1 MQQRT
6 LGSAGLKVGAIGQ
19 GCMGFTFLYH
29 ERSERDPYAA
39 LNRALDVGMNLLD
52 TADMYGPFTNEEFVG
67 QVLRGRRGDA
77 VVATKGGLVVDDVA
91 SVSLH
96 PCGRPDYIRQ
106 ACEGSLR
113 RLGIDHID
121 IYYLHRHD
129 PNVPIEETLGAFE
142 ELRRAGKVGA
152 IGVSELPRD
161 LLERA
166 IAAVQIDILQ
176 YEFSLWTRE
185 HWDLPNWCL
194 SHGTGL
200 VCYAPLGRGFL
211 TGRFRTVDAFEETD
225 FRRQALPRFQEEAL
239 AANLALVDAIEAVA
253 RRYEATAA
261 QIALGW
267 ILAQGQMIVPIPGG
281 DTVAFVEQNAAAAEL
296 VLEQGDVD
304 HLSSLPAPVGERE

>member
-19 GCMGFTFLYH
+19 GCMGLTFLYH

-39 LNRALDVGMNLLD
+39 INRALDVGMNLLD

-67 QVLRGRRGDA
+67 QVLRERRGDA
-77 VVATKGGLVVDDVA
+77 VVATKGGLVVDDAA

-113 RLGIDHID
+113 RLGIDRID

-129 PNVPIEETLGAFE
+129 PDVPIEETLGAFS
-142 ELRRAGKVGA
+142 ELRQAGKIGA

-166 IAAVQIDILQ
+166 IAAAPVDVLQ

-185 HWDLPNWCL
+185 HWDLPTWCQ

-211 TGRFRTVDAFEETD
+211 TGRFRSVDAFEEND
-225 FRRQALPRFQEEAL
+225 FRRQSLPRFQAEAL
-239 AANLALVDAIEAVA
+239 AANLALVDAVETVA
-253 RRYEATAA
+253 RRYHATAA
-261 QIALGW
+261 QIALSW
-267 ILAQGQMIVPIPGG
+267 ILAQGEMIVPIPGG